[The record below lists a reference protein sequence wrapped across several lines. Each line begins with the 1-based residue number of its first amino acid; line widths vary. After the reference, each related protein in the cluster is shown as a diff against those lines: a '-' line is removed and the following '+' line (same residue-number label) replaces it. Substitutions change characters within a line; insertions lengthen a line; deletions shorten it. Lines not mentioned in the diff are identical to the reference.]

1 MAEPTESI
9 QSLAKREAEPQ
20 RDPIVSTSTSAIV
33 LVSTLLL
40 IASAGW
46 ALYDEGFGQRPWR
59 GMQQEFVKRYTTY
72 LKSIRKDAGKSE
84 AEIKETPEY
93 QQLEADAKAAEERTR
108 DRRKEIDDQV
118 QKIQARLDAV
128 TDPFQNQR
136 GRIVVITY
144 KLETAPSKFWHDHYA
159 KQLSEKKQEQVTV
172 ELPDNNGKL
181 VRQKMNFA
189 QLEQTFN
196 DLRDQKAKV
205 LGEKAELLKEPTE
218 LAKKRDDYLK
228 NHVALLPQKNIEDLI
243 RKNENSFDYTILGH
257 QINVNE
263 FAIVDR
269 CEICHL
275 GARQPLTI
283 KASDMAP
290 GGPGKK
296 PDDLSSAFISHPRK
310 ELLQIHNPEKF
321 GCSACH
327 GGNGRATTSTVKA
340 HGLNPFWL
348 HPLFHKENTEAGCQM
363 CHANDRVTQGA
374 DTLNLAKDLFYQR
387 GCVGCHR
394 MEAFDRESDALTNAR
409 QQITQLQEQIGANE
423 RQSKLDTDASA
434 TASDDAEVQRLLAH
448 AESLRVTN
456 SQLAARIDELNLQ
469 TRYLLQDQK
478 KVGPNLKDVRLKL
491 RKEWLPIWL
500 KDPQAFRPGTKM
512 PTFWRFSI
520 DEDGDDDLK
529 AVAAYLWQN
538 SFDGKVPAQAKGDDK
553 HGKELFESRGCLACH
568 SIGEDDSRMGGTFAA
583 NLTKVGEKANY
594 DYIVRWIYNPRERW
608 APYCPKEK
616 RDLTPDDYAKHGKPF
631 IFDTELNSTCPNDGA
646 ELQVQNMTVMPN
658 LRLSEQDAR
667 DIATYLFSL
676 SSPPSYPDASFMDD
690 PKLIEEGKAEI
701 KQYGC
706 AGCHEIKGFE
716 EEQRIGKELT
726 TEGATP
732 LERLDFALLTQ
743 DAEYGRDPLNLHPKD
758 KEKEWY
764 NHRGFF
770 EHKLTDPSIY
780 DRGKSQYLEP
790 KDRLRMPRPYL
801 TEEWRTGLTTLLLG
815 SVGAEGA
822 NVPAALFYNPQDQR
836 RQDIQNGWWVVKKY
850 NCMGCHVL
858 QPGQQVSVYNNSKD
872 PAIVAGAVL
881 TSLPFYQNQKEFL
894 PPQLTSEGARVDPDW
909 LMRFL
914 KDPSLLQQ
922 GEKTAT
928 PAPAAAAAPPTQPS
942 PSANPTG
949 KAAAGSANDQNGGR
963 LQPQPGANRNGVR
976 PYLQVH
982 MPTFNFSP
990 NELRLLVR
998 FFLAV
1003 SSQNDPY
1010 IKEPMV
1016 PMTEAE
1022 RGIARNIFVS
1032 GTPCLKCHITGEP
1045 THDAKAIAPNFLLA
1059 GQRLKPDWT
1068 FRWLLDPSQIA
1079 PGTAMPTG
1087 LFKKEADRW
1096 VVNLPNPP
1104 ADVTNYHGDHARL
1117 LVRYMFLMTP
1127 DEQRRLLSASPAPP
1141 TPPAGQQQ
1149 AAPQK
1154 TGRNSY
1160 GSRSDRDRVSR
1171 GRTARGRERV
1181 SHHRSVGRF
1190 GRLSAGR
1197 DSSKAQLSMTRPP
1210 QQLRT
1215 RVVSGRLL

>member
-1 MAEPTESI
+1 M
-9 QSLAKREAEPQ
+9 Q
-20 RDPIVSTSTSAIV
+20 R
-33 LVSTLLL
+33 
-40 IASAGW
+40 
-46 ALYDEGFGQRPWR
+46 
-59 GMQQEFVKRYTTY
+59 EFVKRYTAY
-72 LKSIRKDAGKSE
+72 LKSIRSQAGQSE
-84 AEIKETPEY
+84 AEVKESPEY
-93 QQLEADAKAAEERTR
+93 QQLDAAAKEAEEGTR
-108 DRRKEIDDQV
+108 DRRKELDAQV
-118 QKIQARLDAV
+118 NKIQAKLDAV

-136 GRIVVITY
+136 GRIVVITF
-144 KLETAPSKFWHDHYA
+144 KLETAPSKFWQNHYSS
-159 KQLSEKKQEQVTV
+159 QLNAKKQEQVSV
-172 ELPDNNGKL
+172 ELPDDSGKK

-196 DLRDQKAKV
+196 DLRDEKAKV

-228 NHVALLPQKNIEDLI
+228 NHVSLLPRKNIDDLI
-243 RKNENSFDYTILGH
+243 RKNDDAFDYTILGH
-257 QINVNE
+257 QINVNQYG
-263 FAIVDR
+263 IVDR
-269 CEICHL
+269 CEVCHL
-275 GARQPLTI
+275 GTREPLII

-296 PDDLSSAFISHPRK
+296 PDDLANAFVSHPRK

-327 GGNGRATTSTVKA
+327 GGNGRATTSAVKA

-348 HPLFHKENTEAGCQM
+348 HPLYHKDNTEAGCQM

-394 MEAFDRESDALTNAR
+394 MEAFDRENDALTNAR
-409 QQITQLQEQIGANE
+409 QQITQLEEQIAANE
-423 RQSKLDTDASA
+423 RLSKFDTDSSA
-434 TASDDAEVQRLLAH
+434 NASDDTEVHRLLAD
-448 AESLRVTN
+448 AESLRVQN

-491 RKEWLPIWL
+491 RKEWIPVWL
-500 KDPQAFRPGTKM
+500 KDPQAFRRGTKM
-512 PTFWRFSI
+512 PTFWRFGV
-520 DEDGDDDLK
+520 DVDGDDDLK

-538 SFDGKVPAQAKGDDK
+538 SFDGKPPAQAKGDDK

-568 SIGEDDSRMGGTFAA
+568 SIGEGDSKIGGTFAA
-583 NLTKVGEKANY
+583 NLTKVGEKSNY

-608 APYCPKEK
+608 APYCPKEH

-631 IFDTELNSTCPNDGA
+631 IFDTELNSRCPNDGA

-676 SSPPSYPDASFMDD
+676 SSPPSYGDVSFMDD
-690 PKLIEEGKAEI
+690 PKLVEEGKAEI

-716 EEQRIGKELT
+716 DEQRIGKELT

-743 DAEYGRDPLNLHPKD
+743 DAEYGRDPFNLHPND

-770 EHKLTDPSIY
+770 EHKLSDPSIY

-790 KDRLRMPRPYL
+790 KDRLRMPKPFL
-801 TEEWRTGLTTLLLG
+801 TDEWRTSLTTLLLG

-822 NVPAALFYNPQDQR
+822 NVPASLFYNPQDAR
-836 RQDIQNGWWVVKKY
+836 RQDIQNGWWVIKKY

-858 QPGQQVSVYNNSKD
+858 QPGQQVPIYNNSD
-872 PAIVAGAVL
+872 NPTMSAGAVL
-881 TSLPFYQNQKEFL
+881 TSLPFYQNLKELL

-909 LMRFL
+909 LMKFL
-914 KDPSLLQQ
+914 KDPSLMQS
-922 GEKTAT
+922 GEK
-928 PAPAAAAAPPTQPS
+928 PPTPSSSASTPTAAS
-942 PSANPTG
+942 PSASPSG
-949 KAAAGSANDQNGGR
+949 SPSAAKPATNANDQSGGR
-963 LQPQPGANRNGVR
+963 LIPQPGANRNGVR
-976 PYLQVH
+976 PYIQVH

-990 NELRLLVR
+990 NELRMLVH
-998 FFLAV
+998 FFIAV

-1010 IKEPMV
+1010 IKEPML

-1022 RGIARNIFVS
+1022 RSIARNIFVS

-1059 GQRLKPDWT
+1059 SERLKPDWT
-1068 FRWLLDPSQIA
+1068 FRWLLDPSQIS

-1087 LFKKEADRW
+1087 LFKKEGERW

-1104 ADVTNYHGDHARL
+1104 ADVNAYQGDHARL

-1141 TPPAGQQQ
+1141 TQPANQT
-1149 AAPQK
+1149 QK
-1154 TGRNSY
+1154 VGRNNDTRR
-1160 GSRSDRDRVSR
+1160 GGRDRATHHVVNR
-1171 GRTARGRERV
+1171 RRE
-1181 SHHRSVGRF
+1181 
-1190 GRLSAGR
+1190 
-1197 DSSKAQLSMTRPP
+1197 
-1210 QQLRT
+1210 
-1215 RVVSGRLL
+1215 

>member
-1 MAEPTESI
+1 MAESQEPIE
-9 QSLAKREAEPQ
+9 SLARQEAEPQ
-20 RDPIVSTSTSAIV
+20 RDPIVSRSTSAIL
-33 LVSTLLL
+33 LVCTLLL

-59 GMQQEFVKRYTTY
+59 GMQQQFVKRYTAY

-84 AEIKETPEY
+84 ADVKETPEY
-93 QQLEADAKAAEERTR
+93 QQLDEEAKAALDKIKPDVAE
-108 DRRKEIDDQV
+108 KDQRV
-118 QKIQARLDAV
+118 RQIQAKLDAV
-128 TDPFQNQR
+128 TEPFQNQR

-144 KLETAPSKFWHDHYA
+144 KLETAPSDFWRRRLTS
-159 KQLSEKKQEQVTV
+159 QLDEKKKEVVTV
-172 ELPDNNGKL
+172 DLPADGGGKATS
-181 VRQKMNFA
+181 QKMNYA
-189 QLEQTFN
+189 QLEETFN
-196 DLRDQKAKV
+196 GLREEKAKV
-205 LGEKAELLKEPTE
+205 LGQKAELTKEPSE
-218 LAKKRDDYLK
+218 LAKKRDEYLK
-228 NHVALLPQKNIEDLI
+228 NHVSLLPQKSIDDLI
-243 RKNENSFDYTILGH
+243 KKNESSFDYTILGH
-257 QINVNE
+257 QINVNQYG
-263 FAIVDR
+263 IVDR
-269 CEICHL
+269 CEVCHL
-275 GARQPLTI
+275 GTREPINI

-290 GGPGKK
+290 GGPGKR
-296 PDDLSSAFISHPRK
+296 PDDLAAAFVSHPRK

-327 GGNGRATTSTVKA
+327 GGNGRATTGAVKA
-340 HGLNPFWL
+340 HGQNPFWL

-374 DTLNLAKDLFYQR
+374 DTLNLGKDLFYQR

-409 QQITQLQEQIGANE
+409 QMISQLQDQITAND
-423 RQSKLDTDASA
+423 RQARLDTEASA
-434 TASDDAEVQRLLAH
+434 NTGDDSAEVQRLLAH
-448 AESLRVTN
+448 ADSLRVAS

-469 TRYLLQDQK
+469 TRYLQQDQK

-491 RKEWLPIWL
+491 RREWIPVWL

-512 PTFWRFSI
+512 PTFWRFSV

-538 SFDGKVPAQAKGDDK
+538 SFDGKAPAQQQGDK
-553 HGKELFESRGCLACH
+553 THGKDLFESRGCLACH
-568 SIGEDDSRMGGTFAA
+568 SIGEEDNKLGGTFAA
-583 NLTKVGEKANY
+583 NLTKVGEKDNY

-608 APYCPKEK
+608 APYCPKEH
-616 RDLTPDDYAKHGKPF
+616 RDLTPDDYSKHGLPF
-631 IFDTELNSTCPNDGA
+631 LFDTELHSKCPNDGA

-667 DIATYLFSL
+667 DIASYLFSL
-676 SSPPSYPDASFMDD
+676 SSPSSSSDTAYMDD
-690 PKLIEEGKAEI
+690 PKLAEEGKAEI

-743 DAEYGRDPLNLHPKD
+743 DAEYGRDPLKLHPKD
-758 KEKEWY
+758 KEQEWY

-770 EHKLTDPSIY
+770 EHKLADPKIY
-780 DRGKSQYLEP
+780 DTGKSQYLES
-790 KDRLRMPRPYL
+790 KDRLRMPKPYL
-801 TEEWRTGLTTLLLG
+801 TDQWRTGLTTLLLG
-815 SVGAEGA
+815 SMGVEGA
-822 NVPAALFYNPQDQR
+822 NVPASLFYNPPDQR

-858 QPGQQVSVYNNSKD
+858 QPGQQSQFYSNTPD
-872 PAIVAGAVL
+872 PAWDPGVVRTGSGAVL
-881 TSLPFYQNQKEFL
+881 TSLPFYASQKEFL

-909 LMRFL
+909 LMKFL
-914 KDPSLLQQ
+914 RDPSLMQA
-922 GEKTAT
+922 GEKPTV
-928 PAPAAAAAPPTQPS
+928 PSSAPAAPGAS
-942 PSANPTG
+942 P
-949 KAAAGSANDQNGGR
+949 AAGTKPAASANDQSAGR
-963 LQPQPGANRNGVR
+963 LQPQPGANRNGTR

-990 NELRLLVR
+990 NELRILVR
-998 FFLAV
+998 FFMAV

-1010 IKEPMV
+1010 IKDPME

-1022 RGIARNIFVS
+1022 KSIARNIFVS

-1059 GQRLKPDWT
+1059 SQRLKPEWT
-1068 FRWLLDPSQIA
+1068 FRWLLDPAQIA

-1087 LFKKEADRW
+1087 LFKKDIDRW
-1096 VVNLPNPP
+1096 TVNLPNPP
-1104 ADVTNYHGDHARL
+1104 ADVANYHGDHARL

-1127 DEQRRLLSASPAPP
+1127 DEQKRLLSATPAPP
-1141 TPPAGQQQ
+1141 KAPAA
-1149 AAPQK
+1149 AAPASPTK
-1154 TGRNSY
+1154 TGRNGVRT
-1160 GSRSDRDRVSR
+1160 GSGPGSLSGQPAWGGGSD
-1171 GRTARGRERV
+1171 
-1181 SHHRSVGRF
+1181 
-1190 GRLSAGR
+1190 RLSASR
-1197 DSSKAQLSMTRPP
+1197 RRPKQERKTLAQLRHAH
-1210 QQLRT
+1210 
-1215 RVVSGRLL
+1215 RVDRRH

>member
-1 MAEPTESI
+1 VAESTDRIES
-9 QSLAKREAEPQ
+9 LVKKDAEPQ
-20 RDPIVSTSTSAIV
+20 RDPIVSRSTSAI
-33 LVSTLLL
+33 LL
-40 IASAGW
+40 ICTVLLMLSAGW

-59 GMQQEFVKRYTTY
+59 PIQREFVRRYSAY
-72 LKSIRKDAGKSE
+72 LRSLRARTREDEAGVKQ
-84 AEIKETPEY
+84 TPEY
-93 QQLEADAKAAEERTR
+93 QQLDEEAKASLEKVKGDVA
-108 DRRKEIDDQV
+108 DIDKKV
-118 QKIQARLDAV
+118 AAIQAKLDAV

-136 GRIVVITY
+136 GRIVVITF
-144 KLETAPSKFWHDHYA
+144 KLETSRKGSFWERYFKGQLDSK
-159 KQLSEKKQEQVTV
+159 KKEQVAV
-172 ELPDNNGKL
+172 DLPDDNGKMT
-181 VRQKMNFA
+181 RQKMNFT

-196 DLRDQKAKV
+196 DLRDEKAKV

-218 LAKKRDDYLK
+218 LAKKRDEYLK
-228 NHVALLPQKNIEDLI
+228 NHVALLPRKNIDDLLK
-243 RKNENSFDYTILGH
+243 KNQDAFDYTILGH

-263 FAIVDR
+263 YGIVDR

-275 GARQPLTI
+275 GTREPLPI

-290 GGPGKK
+290 NGPGKK
-296 PDDLSSAFISHPRK
+296 PDDLAAAFVSHPRK

-394 MEAFDRESDALTNAR
+394 MEAFDREADALTNAR
-409 QQITQLQEQIGANE
+409 QQISQLQEQIVAND
-423 RQSKLDTDASA
+423 RQARLDTDASA
-434 TASDDAEVQRLLAH
+434 NATDDAEVQRLLAH
-448 AESLRVTN
+448 AESLRVQS

-469 TRYLLQDQK
+469 TRYLQQDQK

-491 RKEWLPIWL
+491 RKDWIPLWL

-512 PTFWRFSI
+512 PTFWRFQV
-520 DEDGDDDLK
+520 DEDGEDDLK

-538 SFDGKVPAQAKGDDK
+538 SFDGKVPAQQQGDK
-553 HGKELFESRGCLACH
+553 THGKDLFESRGCLACH
-568 SIGEDDSRMGGTFAA
+568 SIGEGESRMGGTFAA
-583 NLTKVGEKANY
+583 DLQRVGEKANF

-616 RDLTPDDYAKHGKPF
+616 RDLTPEDYANHNLPYL
-631 IFDTELNSTCPNDGA
+631 FDTELHSTCPNDGA

-676 SSPPSYPDASFMDD
+676 SSPPSSSDVSFMDH
-690 PKLIEEGKAEI
+690 PKLAEEGKAEI

-743 DAEYGRDPLNLHPKD
+743 DAEYGREPKNAEGQPLVAHKD
-758 KEKEWY
+758 EKEKEWY

-770 EHKLTDPSIY
+770 EHKLSDPSIY

-790 KDRLRMPRPYL
+790 KDRLRMPKPYL
-801 TEEWRTGLTTLLLG
+801 TETWREGLTTLLLG
-815 SVGAEGA
+815 SMGAEGA
-822 NVPAALFYNPQDQR
+822 NVPASLFYNPPDAR
-836 RQDIQNGWWVVKKY
+836 RQDIQNGWWVIKKY

-858 QPGQQVSVYNNSKD
+858 QPGQQISAYNNATE
-872 PAIVAGAVL
+872 PAMVQGTVL
-881 TSLPFYQNQKEFL
+881 NSLPFYANAKEFL
-894 PPQLTSEGARVDPDW
+894 PPMLTSEGARVDPDW
-909 LMRFL
+909 LMKFL
-914 KDPSLLQQ
+914 KDPSLMKPD
-922 GEKTAT
+922 EKPMVPSSA
-928 PAPAAAAAPPTQPS
+928 PAPASGAPKPASS
-942 PSANPTG
+942 PSASPAALPPTSPAAST
-949 KAAAGSANDQNGGR
+949 AAATDMRGGR
-963 LQPQPGANRNGVR
+963 LLPQWGQNRNGVR
-976 PYLQVH
+976 PYIQVH

-990 NELRLLVR
+990 NELRVLVR
-998 FFLAV
+998 FFMAV
-1003 SSQNDPY
+1003 SSQNEPY
-1010 IKEPMV
+1010 IPEQMK
-1016 PMTEAE
+1016 PMTETE
-1022 RGIARNIFVS
+1022 KSIARNIFVS

-1059 GQRLKPDWT
+1059 GERLKPDWV
-1068 FRWLLDPSQIA
+1068 FRWLLDPAQIA

-1087 LFKKEADRW
+1087 LFKKDQDRW

-1104 ADVTNYHGDHARL
+1104 ADVANYHDDHARL

-1127 DEQRRLLSASPAPP
+1127 DEQRRLLAATPAP
-1141 TPPAGQQQ
+1141 A
-1149 AAPQK
+1149 AAPAATPAATPAAQK
-1154 TGRNSY
+1154 TGRANTKRKSKDQL
-1160 GSRSDRDRVSR
+1160 SRNRMSGSR
-1171 GRTARGRERV
+1171 GRL
-1181 SHHRSVGRF
+1181 SHHRVRYYH
-1190 GRLSAGR
+1190 A
-1197 DSSKAQLSMTRPP
+1197 PP
-1210 QQLRT
+1210 
-1215 RVVSGRLL
+1215 S